1 MSRVK
6 KAKMR
11 NKKKIRETILG
22 LSLAIFIGV
31 AGSAGS
37 YAYFSDRVNS
47 DNSIKITMGT
57 LEVATGEGFNFDI
70 DGSKIDDKYFD
81 DVTKNFEIKN
91 KGTLDEILTL
101 KFENI
106 SINGNMNHPD
116 LDKIKYKLEIRD
128 ENNNV
133 VYSLGDDSKLK
144 DLLGKEIKLG
154 RLNSGKILKCIAKVD
169 DEGISNNYEQDTVIK
184 FDLVVEGVQIND
196 KSVKGGGVN

>member
-57 LEVATGEGFNFDI
+57 LDVAIGEGFNFDI
-70 DGSKIDDKYFD
+70 DGSKIGDKYFD

-91 KGTLDEILTL
+91 EGTLDEILTL

-106 SINGNMNHPD
+106 SINGDVNHPD
-116 LDKIKYKLEIRD
+116 LDKIEYKLEIKY
-128 ENNNV
+128 ENDKV
-133 VYSLGDDSKLK
+133 VYFLGEDCKLK
-144 DLLGKEIKLG
+144 DLSGQKIKLG
-154 RLNSGKILKCIAKVD
+154 RLNSGKTLECIAKVD

-196 KSVKGGGVN
+196 KSVKSGGVN